1 MFDFSEIQKVV
12 DKAKA
17 VNKKL
22 ALRIIAMENTGYG
35 SNESKLPD
43 WLMAK
48 VSVVASPNGPLVPDY
63 TESVFLM
70 AAEALINELGT
81 KFDDPNIITSIDIGM
96 IGSWGS

>member
-1 MFDFSEIQKVV
+1 LFDFSEIQKVV

-63 TESVFLM
+63 TESVFCSSTLN
-70 AAEALINELGT
+70 LVT
-81 KFDDPNIITSIDIGM
+81 
-96 IGSWGS
+96 